1 MGFVFI
7 SIADQNMNSQHSLP
21 PIPLP
26 HPPTHPEQ
34 KIKHL
39 NF

>member
-7 SIADQNMNSQHSLP
+7 SIADQNMNSQRSLP
-21 PIPLP
+21 PL
-26 HPPTHPEQ
+26 PPTPPSPEQ

>member
-1 MGFVFI
+1 MGFAFI

-21 PIPLP
+21 LFPLP
-26 HPPTHPEQ
+26 HPLIPEQ

>member
-7 SIADQNMNSQHSLP
+7 STADQNMNSQRSLP
-21 PIPLP
+21 PFPYPILP
-26 HPPTHPEQ
+26 PIHEQ